1 MTRHI
6 NLSDP
11 TDLDG
16 LRLYLKAE
24 DKDQRLL
31 SLDMMGVTISS
42 DAHLGVGAAV
52 TQALA
57 AAGKTGRANV
67 VVLVDKS
74 AIKRDGQSLRH
85 MVEAQLSADHAVRT
99 EVLDDGHTTLHAHE
113 QTLDAAT
120 AAVKGADLV
129 VTIGS
134 GTMTDVGKVATNRNG
149 DIPQVVVQTAAS
161 VDGFT
166 DNVSV
171 VLKNGVK
178 RTIPSRWPTFVLAD
192 AVTIADAPLELNT
205 SGFGEAI
212 SLFTA
217 PADWYLANL
226 TGLDKTFHPAS
237 MALLKAAAAEP
248 PGWAEGVS
256 KGESVAIQNLTRLL
270 ALRGIVSGVSNTTA
284 CLSGVEHVI
293 SHMLDLHHAAHH
305 KPIGLHGAQVGVATL
320 VATRLWRRAIDTDLI
335 KPELLKKPDP
345 AAMEQRIKAAFGHLD
360 KTGAIAAECWR
371 DCQKKLQL
379 VEANWARFQSV
390 VANWKHHANEF
401 SKMVQPSETLRP
413 ALIASG
419 APATFESLA
428 PSINPELA
436 RWAVA
441 NCHLMRNRFN
451 LVDLLDMMGL
461 WTPELIDWT
470 MATTKTPAKAVA

>member
-16 LRLYLKAE
+16 LREYLAAE
-24 DKDQRLL
+24 DKEHRLL

-42 DAHLGVGAAV
+42 DAHLGVGAAAKA
-52 TQALA
+52 ALA
-57 AAGKTGRANV
+57 AAGKTGRANI
-67 VVLVDKS
+67 VVLVDMS
-74 AIKRDGQSLRH
+74 AIRRAGQSLRRI
-85 MVEAQLSADHAVRT
+85 VEDQLSGDHDIRT
-99 EVLDDGHTTLHAHE
+99 EVLDDGHATLHAHE

-226 TGLDKTFHPAS
+226 TGLDSTFHPAS

-248 PGWAEGVS
+248 PSWADGVS
-256 KGESVAIQNLTRLL
+256 KV
-270 ALRGIVSGVSNTTA
+270 
-284 CLSGVEHVI
+284 
-293 SHMLDLHHAAHH
+293 
-305 KPIGLHGAQVGVATL
+305 
-320 VATRLWRRAIDTDLI
+320 
-335 KPELLKKPDP
+335 
-345 AAMEQRIKAAFGHLD
+345 KAPPYR
-360 KTGAIAAECWR
+360 TSR
-371 DCQKKLQL
+371 DCSHCAASSRGCRTPL
-379 VEANWARFQSV
+379 
-390 VANWKHHANEF
+390 
-401 SKMVQPSETLRP
+401 P
-413 ALIASG
+413 ACQAWS
-419 APATFESLA
+419 
-428 PSINPELA
+428 
-436 RWAVA
+436 
-441 NCHLMRNRFN
+441 M
-451 LVDLLDMMGL
+451 
-461 WTPELIDWT
+461 
-470 MATTKTPAKAVA
+470 